1 MNIDLSQIPQQS
13 LLDLS
18 ELAYHKATAY
28 FQTEEGKA
36 FKAKK
41 NAEREARQADKG

>member
-1 MNIDLSQIPQQS
+1 MNITENVISEQAI
-13 LLDLS
+13 LDLS
-18 ELAYHKATAY
+18 ELAYRKAAAF

-41 NAEREARQADKG
+41 NAEREARQKNG

>member
-1 MNIDLSQIPQQS
+1 MIAADTISQQALDDLRMM
-13 LLDLS
+13 
-18 ELAYHKATAY
+18 AYLKATAF